1 MQIEYILQAHGL
13 VGRGGG
19 QSAPLPTIE
28 NLSGQSNALGTQIAL
43 TWDNPAVIEVQKV
56 QIFMVTTD
64 ISNSTYEYLSANG
77 TKIVD
82 SNIETYTVSGLSHND
97 IRYFKA
103 FGIFNVLGEQKVSS
117 GVSIQAQAKDTT
129 PPNPITN
136 FTATGDDA
144 KVLLEWTNPS
154 DSDFSKVRIMRKT
167 DSYPASVSDG
177 TLVYGG
183 GGTSKTVTNLTN
195 DIEYFFRAFTYDTAG
210 NINSSASQQAKA
222 TPSELKVYGISW
234 SGGPSTA
241 WTRTDAAAGS
251 SDPVP
256 ALSNGNGSSPFDN
269 CYPWNGMVKEPRTGG
284 VMVKIPKFWFKWTK
298 SGSALKLQIAEKAV
312 DGFSVSPAHM
322 DRGDGKGERDYVYVG
337 RYHCNSSYL
346 SATGSSPVASIT
358 RSSART
364 SIHAKGSTIWQM
376 DYAMRLTIWMLMLVE
391 FADNDFQ
398 AKIGYG
404 CGNNSAVGAMGYTDS
419 MTYHTGTTQ
428 SARTTYGLGTQ
439 YRYIEGLWDNVR
451 DWMDG
456 CYYSSSG
463 MSVIKNPANFSDT
476 ANGTVIGTP
485 TSGYPSAMSL
495 STDSGFEWCIY
506 PTMSSGS
513 TTTYFPDNWN
523 FNASNPCLYAG
534 GYYYQSLC
542 YGAFYVSCTNASGV
556 GTNIGCRLQELP

>member
-1 MQIEYILQAHGL
+1 MAII
-13 VGRGGG
+13 
-19 QSAPLPTIE
+19 
-28 NLSGQSNALGTQIAL
+28 N
-43 TWDNPAVIEVQKV
+43 
-56 QIFMVTTD
+56 
-64 ISNSTYEYLSANG
+64 
-77 TKIVD
+77 
-82 SNIETYTVSGLSHND
+82 
-97 IRYFKA
+97 YF
-103 FGIFNVLGEQKVSS
+103 
-117 GVSIQAQAKDTT
+117 
-129 PPNPITN
+129 P
-136 FTATGDDA
+136 
-144 KVLLEWTNPS
+144 
-154 DSDFSKVRIMRKT
+154 
-167 DSYPASVSDG
+167 
-177 TLVYGG
+177 GG
-183 GGTSKTVTNLTN
+183 GGAKGLLPQIVVTVDTGSVITCTDGTTTLTGTSTGSYTFEIPNYGTWTVTATLSGNTASGTVIVGTVKQYTIVLT
-195 DIEYFFRAFTYDTAG
+195 YAY
-210 NINSSASQQAKA
+210 AKI
-222 TPSELKVYGISW
+222 YGALW

-241 WTRTDAAAGS
+241 WTRTDDAAGF

-269 CYPWNGMVKEPRTGG
+269 CYPWNGIVKESRTGG

-298 SGSALKLQIAEKAV
+298 SGSTLKLQIAEKAI

-346 SATGSSPVASIT
+346 SATGSSPIASIT
-358 RSSART
+358 RASARS

-404 CGNNSAVGAMGYTDS
+404 CGNNSAAGAMGYTDS

-463 MSVIKNPANFSDT
+463 MSVIKNPTNFSDT

-495 STDSGFEWCIY
+495 STASGFEWCIY
-506 PTMSSGS
+506 PTTSSGS

-523 FNASNPCLYAG
+523 FSASYPCLYAG
-534 GYYYQSLC
+534 GYYNQNLNC
-542 YGAFYVSCTNASGV
+542 GAFCVYCASASGALAS
-556 GTNIGCRLQELP
+556 IGCRLQELP

>member
-1 MQIEYILQAHGL
+1 MAII
-13 VGRGGG
+13 
-19 QSAPLPTIE
+19 
-28 NLSGQSNALGTQIAL
+28 N
-43 TWDNPAVIEVQKV
+43 
-56 QIFMVTTD
+56 
-64 ISNSTYEYLSANG
+64 
-77 TKIVD
+77 
-82 SNIETYTVSGLSHND
+82 
-97 IRYFKA
+97 YF
-103 FGIFNVLGEQKVSS
+103 
-117 GVSIQAQAKDTT
+117 
-129 PPNPITN
+129 P
-136 FTATGDDA
+136 
-144 KVLLEWTNPS
+144 
-154 DSDFSKVRIMRKT
+154 
-167 DSYPASVSDG
+167 
-177 TLVYGG
+177 GG
-183 GGTSKTVTNLTN
+183 GGAKGLLPQIVVTVDTGSVITCTDGTTTLTGTSTGSYTFEIPNYGTWTVTATLSGNTASGTVVI
-195 DIEYFFRAFTYDTAG
+195 DTVKQYAIELSYTH
-210 NINSSASQQAKA
+210 I
-222 TPSELKVYGISW
+222 YGISW

-241 WTRTDAAAGS
+241 WTRTDDAAGF

-256 ALSNGNGSSPFDN
+256 ALSNGNGNSPFDN
-269 CYPWNGMVKEPRTGG
+269 CYPWNGMVKESRTGG

-298 SGSALKLQIAEKAV
+298 SGSTLALQIADNAV

-404 CGNNSAVGAMGYTDS
+404 CGNNSAAEAMGYTDS

-439 YRYIEGLWDNVR
+439 YRYIEGLWDNVQ

-456 CYYSSSG
+456 CYYSGSG

-495 STDSGFEWCIY
+495 STASGFEWCIY
-506 PTMSSGS
+506 PTTSSGS
-513 TTTYFPDNWN
+513 TTTYFPDDCS
-523 FNASNPCLYAG
+523 FNASKPCLYAG
-534 GYYYQSLC
+534 GCYLQYLD
-542 YGAFYVSCTNASGV
+542 YGAFYVGCTVASYAGAD
-556 GTNIGCRLQELP
+556 IGCRLQELP